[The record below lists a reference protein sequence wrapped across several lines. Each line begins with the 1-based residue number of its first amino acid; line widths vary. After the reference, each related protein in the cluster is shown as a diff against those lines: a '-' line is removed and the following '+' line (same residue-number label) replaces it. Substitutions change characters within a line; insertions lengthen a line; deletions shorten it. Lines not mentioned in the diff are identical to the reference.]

1 MTKLEWWTYQRATAE
16 VYESV
21 SVDEAQL
28 QAEQNLY
35 GTSGGMWDAGAAA
48 VMPCKVLEAFRRR
61 IKDLGGSIRER
72 TDVLTIETEIYSFS
86 ADRKY
91 NVELS
96 REPLNTF
103 ANPFEGEAAI
113 PITTPGGWVQA
124 RSVVVAV
131 GLWHNEFM
139 KKHFVT
145 EDCPR

>member
-72 TDVLTIETEIYSFS
+72 TDVLTIETEIYSFT

-96 REPLNTF
+96 RPPLNTF